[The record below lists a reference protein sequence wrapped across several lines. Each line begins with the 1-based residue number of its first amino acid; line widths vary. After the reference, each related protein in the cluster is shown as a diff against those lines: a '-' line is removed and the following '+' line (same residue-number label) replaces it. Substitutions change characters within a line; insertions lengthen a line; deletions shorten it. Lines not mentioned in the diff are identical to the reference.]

1 MNLQLLVYWYNLS
14 LPKNENMLK
23 NTTTPQPQTINS

>member
-23 NTTTPQPQTINS
+23 KHNHTTTPDH